1 MKKNIEKLMQMAK
14 GENVKQ
20 AIFVVLLIR
29 EDGTIEVQ
37 HSTMTDLWGDDMI
50 IKLLENGKPTVNE
63 NEVAKIVEKLRNE
76 LNKNPSK

>member
-37 HSTMTDLWGDDMI
+37 HSTMTDLWGDDLI
-50 IKLLENGKPTVNE
+50 IRLLENGKPTVNE
-63 NEVAKIVEKLRNE
+63 EQVTKVVEHIRGE
-76 LNKNPSK
+76 LTS

>member
-1 MKKNIEKLMQMAK
+1 MAK

-37 HSTMTDLWGDDMI
+37 HSTMTDLWDDDMI
-50 IKLLENGKPTVNE
+50 IRLIENGKPTVNE
-63 NEVAKIVEKLRNE
+63 EEVKKVVEHIREE
-76 LNKNPSK
+76 LTS

>member
-50 IKLLENGKPTVNE
+50 IRLIENGKPTVNE
-63 NEVAKIVEKLRNE
+63 EEVKKVVEHIREE
-76 LNKNPSK
+76 LTS